1 LPEARVEAPDI
12 IDELRAAPAS
22 DTEPVSALRE
32 RAAGEIERLRGERDS
47 LNVALTQAN
56 GEVARLRE
64 AAAKLP
70 QTRKDLIRRL
80 VAVVIS
86 VGFASQIVSLQL
98 IAWWEKGPSSHD
110 PHVAQLARLGTGLLI
125 ILLGWDWYERDIEE
139 MPLTGVK
146 RFLLD
151 AVIVLAELVVLLSS
165 GDARLWSS
173 VLVVV
178 FALYVLWD
186 ILAIIDHPSAF
197 ALTAPRKHFWEV
209 PRDVAVTYAGGI
221 AGDESKRGPPINLAW
236 FIYFLVVLLLLPF
249 PGRYATIAP
258 CVMVALGAVLLW
270 AEGAKRR
277 DGKRYITRNGRFLAF
292 VALAGLYVIYR
303 SLYR

>member
-1 LPEARVEAPDI
+1 MGAPDI
-12 IDELRAAPAS
+12 VDELRAAPAL
-22 DTEPVSALRE
+22 DAEALRALRE
-32 RAAGEIERLRGERDS
+32 RAAGEIERLRGENNS
-47 LNVALTQAN
+47 LNTAAAQAN
-56 GEVARLRE
+56 GDVARLRE
-64 AAAKLP
+64 AAGKLP

-110 PHVAQLARLGTGLLI
+110 PHVAQLVRLATGLLI

-139 MPLTGVK
+139 MPLTGIK

-165 GDARLWSS
+165 GDGRLWSS
-173 VLVVV
+173 VLALV
-178 FALYVLWD
+178 FALYFLWD

-209 PRDVAVTYAGGI
+209 PRDVVATYAGGI
-221 AGDESKRGPPINLAW
+221 AGNERKRGPPINLAW
-236 FIYFLVVLLLLPF
+236 LIYFLVVLLLLPF

-258 CVMVALGAVLLW
+258 GVMVALGAVLLW

-277 DGKRYITRNGRFLAF
+277 DGGRYITPKGRLIAF
-292 VALAGLYVIYR
+292 AALAGLYV
-303 SLYR
+303 LYRILYR